1 MNPQPSALPLE
12 ERLKEPF
19 ANEPDTDLDLPWNR
33 EWALAVL
40 NKWKTEV
47 NATNFVVPV
56 QIGDKE
62 VLTMNK
68 RTYTDRSRENQVV
81 VCEANLS
88 TQEQI
93 EEILATAESDAS
105 GWRKTSLD
113 QRKKILF
120 QVAENIAAKRGD
132 LIGCMAAVTS
142 KTFTEGD
149 VEVSEAIDFCRFY
162 PTSMAA
168 FDELKTVSY
177 QPKGIVLV
185 IPPWNF
191 PLAIPVGGTVA

>member
-1 MNPQPSALPLE
+1 
-12 ERLKEPF
+12 LKEPF

-33 EWALAVL
+33 EWALTVL

-93 EEILATAESDAS
+93 EEILA
-105 GWRKTSLD
+105 K
-113 QRKKILF
+113 
-120 QVAENIAAKRGD
+120 
-132 LIGCMAAVTS
+132 
-142 KTFTEGD
+142 
-149 VEVSEAIDFCRFY
+149 
-162 PTSMAA
+162 
-168 FDELKTVSY
+168 LKVMH
-177 QPKGIVLV
+177 
-185 IPPWNF
+185 
-191 PLAIPVGGTVA
+191 PVGGKLHLTSARKYCFKWPKILLPSVAI